1 MRSYVLFVVLCLG
14 ALSMAHTADAAPPHR
29 VIGNIYYV
37 GEDDLASFLIVTPKG
52 NILIN
57 TGYEFSVPV
66 IRAGAK
72 TLGIRFED
80 IKILLVTHAHSD
92 HAAGMAKVKQLT
104 GAKMWAIEQEAELL
118 NTGGKTDYLFG
129 SAGWFPPVKVNRVFK
144 DGDKIELGGTMITA
158 HLTPGHTKGSTSYS
172 MEITENGKLYHVLVA
187 NMPNMNEG
195 VNFIDDPKYPNI
207 VADYTHAF
215 EVLESLPCDVF
226 LSSHTGAYRLTAK
239 YRRGMPY
246 SPETFVDPE
255 GYQVAV
261 AQAKRRFLAEVKEQR
276 DEEQFNH
283 DRLNFKDLKEQGAA
297 PAAPVTNPPL

>member
-1 MRSYVLFVVLCLG
+1 MRLFVFPF
-14 ALSMAHTADAAPPHR
+14 ALAATAALLATTAEAAPPHR

-72 TLGIRFED
+72 SLGFRFED

-92 HAAGMAKVKQLT
+92 HAGGLAKVRRLT
-104 GAKMWAIEQEAELL
+104 GAKMWAIQQEAELL
-118 NTGGKTDYLFG
+118 STGGKTDYLFG
-129 SAGWFPPVKVNRVFK
+129 SAGWFEPVKVDRIFQ
-144 DGDKIELGGTMITA
+144 DGDKIELGGTSITA

-187 NMPNMNEG
+187 NMPNMNDG
-195 VNFIDDPKYPNI
+195 VNFIDDPGYPNI
-207 VADYTHAF
+207 VADYMHAF
-215 EVLESLPCDVF
+215 DVLESLPCDVF

-239 YRRGMPY
+239 YRSGMPY
-246 SPETFVDPE
+246 SPDTFVDPD
-255 GYQVAV
+255 GYRNAL
-261 AQAKRRFLAEVKEQR
+261 ARAKERFIAEVQEQR
-276 DEEQFNH
+276 DEEKFNH
-283 DRLNFKDLKEQGAA
+283 DRLNFKDLKDTVTPPA
-297 PAAPVTNPPL
+297 PHW